1 MNYSFKTI
9 LTELGELTL
18 ISCRNKLIR
27 IYFPQQ
33 EINSVY
39 LTNSTANTE
48 PVLLNATEQ
57 LEEYLKGKRRT
68 FALDLNPEGTLF
80 QKKVWEEL
88 LLIPY
93 GDTISYQELAL
104 RTGSINKARA
114 VGYANSRNPLPI
126 IIPCH
131 RVINKNGRLG
141 GYAGGRQIK
150 QKLLELERTR

>member
-9 LTELGELTL
+9 LTDLGELTL
-18 ISCRNKLIR
+18 ISCSNKLIR

-39 LTNSTANTE
+39 LTNSAANTD

-68 FALDLNPEGTLF
+68 FALDLNPEGTFF

-104 RTGSINKARA
+104 RAGSINKARA